1 LWRREINKVGQGGHY
16 RHSTNPGLN
25 TLVIERHESFEGIAS
40 VFSARSP
47 ATISPLTAEHLTE
60 LQSKVLAAK
69 RHGRDGISYLIEAK
83 RNGIVTPL
91 SEPYEQEI
99 LRRTKTRNLTDAL
112 HKIRHASAS
121 E

>member
-60 LQSKVLAAK
+60 LA
-69 RHGRDGISYLIEAK
+69 IESARREKTWPRWHQLPDRGKAK
-83 RNGIVTPL
+83 RNRYSSFRAV
-91 SEPYEQEI
+91 
-99 LRRTKTRNLTDAL
+99 
-112 HKIRHASAS
+112 
-121 E
+121 